1 MFMVL
6 ISSNLCPGQHWTG
19 YIHNKVRAQLLQ
31 SCPTLCNPMGC
42 SPPGSSVH
50 GVSQARILE
59 WVTMPFSRGSF
70 QPGKNP
76 CFLNCRWIL
85 YCWASREAPYMH
97 VCIFTYLCVYMY
109 TYVCVSVC
117 LSVCTGDYD
126 YESEMMRVFIRMI
139 VVEMVM

>member
-1 MFMVL
+1 
-6 ISSNLCPGQHWTG
+6 
-19 YIHNKVRAQLLQ
+19 
-31 SCPTLCNPMGC
+31 
-42 SPPGSSVH
+42 
-50 GVSQARILE
+50 
-59 WVTMPFSRGSF
+59 
-70 QPGKNP
+70 
-76 CFLNCRWIL
+76 
-85 YCWASREAPYMH
+85 MH